1 MKYRLYLE
9 ASRLAQ
15 FESYK
20 TSIVSSKTQI
30 IPVWL
35 QWLWQHRS
43 GGAMANIPLDQL
55 GDEKNQPLLPI
66 IVLYES
72 SKPQENE
79 RAPIPHGHLLIL
91 EWKGKGSGKT
101 LRIRHKSMDQTWPS
115 TSDPADLL
123 KAIRQSLRHCSHATK
138 SIKRSQRMRI
148 ARLTEEQI
156 VTQFCRLVE
165 THFADSRCS
174 IPQLANLCGINNVR
188 LQQICQEH
196 LSLGPKAYLIQ
207 YRINKACEL
216 IKNWPDNRRCMMSK
230 IAEQTGFASPSYF
243 AALFMAQKGQTPTE
257 FRHLHLQKSR

>member
-20 TSIVSSKTQI
+20 TSSVSYKTQI

-72 SKPQENE
+72 SKTQENE

-115 TSDPADLL
+115 TSDPADML
-123 KAIRQSLRHCSHATK
+123 KAIRQGLRHCSHAAK
-138 SIKRSQRMRI
+138 SIKRSQDADCPFDRRTNRNPVLPLGRN
-148 ARLTEEQI
+148 A
-156 VTQFCRLVE
+156 FCRL
-165 THFADSRCS
+165 S
-174 IPQLANLCGINNVR
+174 
-188 LQQICQEH
+188 LQ
-196 LSLGPKAYLIQ
+196 YLP
-207 YRINKACEL
+207 
-216 IKNWPDNRRCMMSK
+216 NWPICAVSTTCDCSK
-230 IAEQTGFASPSYF
+230 FA
-243 AALFMAQKGQTPTE
+243 KNI
-257 FRHLHLQKSR
+257 